1 MKINHDL
8 NFFISKAI
16 WKLIYS
22 KASAG
27 DVGTIHAAK
36 NFLNAANTPESPIQ
50 NSDAAFG
57 LVESYTVALILTSF
71 EQIKPN
77 YRNLSNVVPAEQPA
91 VMDDMLSKIVTDY
104 AIPKMPDTVDP
115 SKDFKCKI
123 CSKEYKR
130 VKGLRTHMTKMHKE
144 GRVNVDTAVSNNED
158 DAVHNYSCNALA
170 LGLLA
175 KCFTDARKHG
185 DGKRLLRLSKFLF
198 LFFELAGKK
207 KYKFYIFHSLA
218 QVHILLPPSLAHSIV
233 WNRTTN
239 SKGKVDTCVVF
250 DRTLEHRNKSLKQDY
265 KDFLGKITT
274 TCINRASHSY
284 NMVDELMT
292 MFDKQTRTH
301 KAFGKHKDLD
311 QKKDVLNLSMQLTAG
326 QIFAHRPGREHQAFR
341 GFPQNLLERIDLL
354 QLGDWMQE
362 KLKMLKNLSVYR
374 AMQKSYPP

>member
-1 MKINHDL
+1 MWN
-8 NFFISKAI
+8 
-16 WKLIYS
+16 LIYS

-36 NFLNAANTPESPIQ
+36 NFLNASNTPEAPMQ
-50 NSDAAFG
+50 NPDAAFD
-57 LVESYTVALILTSF
+57 LVESYTDSLILASF

-77 YRNLSNVVPAEQPA
+77 HRNLSNVVPAEQPA
-91 VMDDMLSKIVTDY
+91 VMDDMLSKIVSNY
-104 AIPKMPDTVDP
+104 AIPKMPGTVDP
-115 SKDFKCKI
+115 SKGFKCKI

-130 VKGLRTHMTKMHKE
+130 VKGLRTHMTKIHKE
-144 GRVNVDTAVSNNED
+144 DRVNLDTAVSNNED
-158 DAVHNYSCNALA
+158 DAVHNYSRNALA

-218 QVHILLPPSLAHSIV
+218 QVYTLVPPNLAYSIV

-239 SKGKVDTCVVF
+239 SKGKVDTCVEC
-250 DRTLEHRNKSLKQDY
+250 DRTLEHRNKSFKQDC
-265 KDFLGKITT
+265 KDFQGKITT
-274 TCINRASHSY
+274 KCISRASHSY

-292 MFDKQTRTH
+292 MFDEQTGTH
-301 KAFGKHKDLD
+301 KASGKHKDLD
-311 QKKDVLNLSMQLTAG
+311 KKKDVVDLSTQFTAR
-326 QIFAHRPGREHQAFR
+326 QIFAHKPGREHQAFPD
-341 GFPQNLLERIDLL
+341 FPQNLLERIDLL

-362 KLKMLKNLSVYR
+362 KLKNFKNLSVYR
-374 AMQKSYPP
+374 ATRKLYPP